1 MKKQKRQFIILL
13 ALVVLICAAYAG
25 VKFYNQRQQE
35 KEKKQEE
42 ENKVTVTQM
51 ETSDVTAFSYE
62 LNGTTL
68 SFTKNGEDWV
78 YDGDTAIDI
87 DEETVKT
94 MLSSATALT
103 AEEEVTDY
111 ENLSDFGLEHPSNTI
126 TLKTGEN
133 EITLYVGDKNAITSQ
148 YYIKTADSDT
158 VYLIG
163 TTLPS
168 EFNKTIEELTAE
180 DATETATEETETAT
194 EETETVTET
203 TGEN

>member
-1 MKKQKRQFIILL
+1 MKKQKRQFMILL

-25 VKFYNQRQQE
+25 VKFYDQRQQE

-62 LNGTTL
+62 RNGTTL

-78 YDGDTAIDI
+78 YDGDTTIDI
-87 DEETVKT
+87 DEDTVKT

-111 ENLSDFGLEHPSNTI
+111 ENLSDFGLEHSSNTI
-126 TLKTGEN
+126 TLKTDDS

-148 YYIKTADSDT
+148 YYIKTADSET
-158 VYLIG
+158 VYLIS

-180 DATETATEETETAT
+180 EETETAT
-194 EETETVTET
+194 EETEMLNET
-203 TGEN
+203 TEEN

>member
-1 MKKQKRQFIILL
+1 MKKQKRQFMILL

-25 VKFYNQRQQE
+25 VKFYDQRQQE

-62 LNGTTL
+62 RNGTTL

-78 YDGDTAIDI
+78 YDGDTTIDI
-87 DEETVKT
+87 DEDTVKT

-111 ENLSDFGLEHPSNTI
+111 ENLSDFGLKHPSNTI
-126 TLKTGEN
+126 TLKTDDS
-133 EITLYVGDKNAITSQ
+133 EITLYVGDKNAVTSQ
-148 YYIKTADSDT
+148 YYIKTADSET
-158 VYLIG
+158 VYLIS

-180 DATETATEETETAT
+180 EETETAT
-194 EETETVTET
+194 EETEMLNET
-203 TGEN
+203 TEEN

>member
-1 MKKQKRQFIILL
+1 MKKQKRQFMILL

-25 VKFYNQRQQE
+25 VKFYDQRQQE

-62 LNGTTL
+62 RNGTTL

-78 YDGDTAIDI
+78 YDGDTTIDI
-87 DEETVKT
+87 DEDTVKT

-103 AEEEVTDY
+103 AEEKVTDY
-111 ENLSDFGLEHPSNTI
+111 EKLSDFGLEHPSNTI
-126 TLKTGEN
+126 TLKTDDS

-148 YYIKTADSDT
+148 YYIKTADSET
-158 VYLIG
+158 VYLIS

-180 DATETATEETETAT
+180 EETETAT
-194 EETETVTET
+194 EETEMLNET
-203 TGEN
+203 TEEN

>member
-1 MKKQKRQFIILL
+1 MKKQKRQFMILL

-25 VKFYNQRQQE
+25 VKFYDQRQQE

-62 LNGTTL
+62 RNGTTL

-78 YDGDTAIDI
+78 YDGDTTIDI
-87 DEETVKT
+87 DEDTVKT

-126 TLKTGEN
+126 TLKIDDS

-148 YYIKTADSDT
+148 YYIKTADSET
-158 VYLIG
+158 VYLIS

-180 DATETATEETETAT
+180 EETETAT
-194 EETETVTET
+194 EETEMLNET
-203 TGEN
+203 TEEN